1 MNDTLRAI
9 IAGFVIL
16 TGLLIFEIPDTT
28 WRIIVIV
35 VLAIF
40 ITTVIEDLRK
50 PYRLSRMD
58 AIRWFYREMSTPS
71 GLIFLTTAVVALV
84 AIHLFRAWAL
94 AT

>member
-16 TGLLIFEIPDTT
+16 AGLLIVEIPDTT
-28 WRIIVIV
+28 WRIVVIV

-50 PYRLSRMD
+50 PYRLSRLD
-58 AIRWFYREMSTPS
+58 AIRWFFQEMGTPS

-84 AIHLFRAWAL
+84 AVHLFRAWAL